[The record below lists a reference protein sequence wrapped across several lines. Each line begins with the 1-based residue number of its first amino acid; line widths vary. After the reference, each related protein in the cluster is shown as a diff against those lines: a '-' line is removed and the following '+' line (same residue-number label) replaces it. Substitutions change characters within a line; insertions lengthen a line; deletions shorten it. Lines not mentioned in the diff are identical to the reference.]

1 MLLLLLGVLVVVVDD
16 LDGGDAVEE
25 VDVVVEEGFVVV
37 GVVDI
42 VVVGVGDD
50 GDHDDVEVGV
60 VVEEV
65 DGV

>member
-1 MLLLLLGVLVVVVDD
+1 MLLGVLVVVVDD

>member
-1 MLLLLLGVLVVVVDD
+1 M
-16 LDGGDAVEE
+16 
-25 VDVVVEEGFVVV
+25 VVEEGFVVV